1 MQVEA
6 SSCAGAGA
14 IPTCKKFTTC
24 NSLVGGNLI
33 FEHSQTNEVFSKHLL
48 TRFLSAADSGA
59 TAAAGGNR
67 GQTECRSQIRQ
78 LTLKLIHKARQDK
91 VRQGKKSRQE
101 NLQISAKSE
110 KSNLKKKAGR
120 EKPAAADSEFY
131 SFTKVTTGGGE

>member
-33 FEHSQTNEVFSKHLL
+33 FEHFRTNEVFSKCLL

-59 TAAAGGNR
+59 TAAAAGGNR

-78 LTLKLIHKARQDK
+78 LNTDTDPQDK
-91 VRQGKKSRQE
+91 TRQGKKSRQE

-110 KSNLKKKAGR
+110 KSNLKTKAGR
-120 EKPAAADSEFY
+120 EKPAPADSEFY
-131 SFTKVTTGGGE
+131 NFTKVTTGGGE

>member
-33 FEHSQTNEVFSKHLL
+33 FEHSQTNEVFSKCLF
-48 TRFLSAADSGA
+48 TRFLSAA
-59 TAAAGGNR
+59 TAAAGGQR
-67 GQTECRSQIRQ
+67 VQSECRSQIRQ

>member
-59 TAAAGGNR
+59 TAAAAGGNR

-78 LTLKLIHKARQDK
+78 LTLKLIHKT
-91 VRQGKKSRQE
+91 RQGKKSRQE

-110 KSNLKKKAGR
+110 KSNLKTKAGR
-120 EKPAAADSEFY
+120 EKLAPVDSEFY